1 MGLEIN
7 YKIQYRL
14 PIITNLSEYL
24 IKRGALKPLKLSN
37 DANYSYRSQQEIQID
52 EREVQYK
59 KFMTFNINPK
69 KGTLASIEYDFS
81 SITMN
86 KLITVIKE
94 LSIPKS
100 KQISISFG
108 DSLRLLGVRSIIC
121 LMQCCFEKGI
131 ILNDIDL
138 INWDQ
143 PFLNAVFNEDCNDP
157 RLFSFTFDENR
168 KSLLI
173 SLYLTGYG
181 SQNNYNLLK
190 QFVAKY
196 DVPINIADDRGDT
209 ILHHMI
215 RAADYDAIYELLNAL
230 KPNQR
235 FQFDARN
242 DDGNTVLHEMVKKND
257 YDELKHLLNIID
269 IKSEITR
276 SLKVFNES
284 GESPLYLALQ
294 NDRNRL
300 KNKNADGLYNEQQ
313 QEFDDAAND
322 KNEFNINLVID
333 FDE

>member
-1 MGLEIN
+1 M
-7 YKIQYRL
+7 
-14 PIITNLSEYL
+14 T
-24 IKRGALKPLKLSN
+24 
-37 DANYSYRSQQEIQID
+37 QQL
-52 EREVQYK
+52 VQDNK
-59 KFMTFNINPK
+59 AV
-69 KGTLASIEYDFS
+69 LASIEYDFS
-81 SITMN
+81 SITIN
-86 KLITVIKE
+86 KLITIIKE

-121 LMQCCFEKGI
+121 LMQCCFEKRI

-215 RAADYDAIYELLNAL
+215 RNADYDAIYELLSVL

-235 FQFDARN
+235 FEFDARN
-242 DDGNTVLHEMVKKND
+242 DNGDSVIHEMIKKNE
-257 YDELKHLLNIID
+257 YKELEHLLNIID
-269 IKSEITR
+269 MKSDIVR
-276 SLKVFNES
+276 CLKMFNNS
-284 GESPLYLALQ
+284 GESPLYLALEI
-294 NDRNRL
+294 DRNIL
-300 KNKNADGLYNEQQ
+300 KNKNADVLQ
-313 QEFDDAAND
+313 FDDAAKD
-322 KNEFNINLVID
+322 KNEFNINMVID
-333 FDE
+333 FDEMYDDNKIKIEQETLLNIMHFMVYRIENDP